1 MTQREV
7 RLFGDPVLKTVSAE
21 VTDIDAGIKTLVGD
35 MLETMDA
42 HNGVGLAANQVGVT
56 RRVIVFDCTHE
67 TPGARGHLINPVW
80 EPIGAE
86 KQLDDEGYLSIPEV
100 YQEVERF
107 QKVRATGL
115 NVDGETV
122 EFEAEGLLARCIQH
136 EVDHVD
142 GVLFLQRLAPA
153 DRKEAMKTIR
163 HSEWFNK

>member
-1 MTQREV
+1 M
-7 RLFGDPVLKTVSAE
+7 
-21 VTDIDAGIKTLVGD
+21 
-35 MLETMDA
+35 
-42 HNGVGLAANQVGVT
+42 
-56 RRVIVFDCTHE
+56 
-67 TPGARGHLINPVW
+67 
-80 EPIGAE
+80 
-86 KQLDDEGYLSIPEV
+86 